1 MKPILNF
8 ILLILFLLYPLQ
20 AKELEKVSLQLQWFD
35 QFQFAGYYIAKEKGF
50 YKEAGLDVEIKK
62 FDYGITS
69 INEVLNGK
77 ATYGIG
83 CSSLIIDKSLGK
95 KINLLASIFQS
106 SPSVLL
112 ARKDSNINSISNE
125 PFILK
130 EKGIKYTVFDPKDY
144 GFDFYSDILFTS
156 SDEIKNHKQRAINF
170 KKASLKGWEYAFKH
184 IDESVELILQKYNS
198 QKKSKK
204 ALLFEAEA
212 LKELAF
218 YENKELGNIDIGKLE
233 RIDNI
238 YNTLG
243 LVENPIDFTEFI
255 VIEKKSI
262 GFLPARE

>member
-35 QFQFAGYYIAKEKGF
+35 QFQFVGYYIAKEKGF

-83 CSSLIIDKSLGK
+83 RSSLIIDKSLGK

-106 SPSVLL
+106 LPSVLL

-233 RIDNI
+233 RIYDI

-243 LVENPIDFTEFI
+243 LVENPIDFIEFI
-255 VIEKKSI
+255 VIEKI
-262 GFLPARE
+262 HWIFTC